1 MGADIMISSLINN
14 SNLNDYKE
22 CNEQFI
28 HGVRGIVRLS
38 IGMEIMYCIGQTSM
52 SDYFIDIPNIFKVEC
67 IFAVTDKRIILI
79 PVDNKYKPF
88 SFRYSDIDVVYC
100 NQLFDKVFLLNMK
113 DKKFL
118 NFSENRLVF
127 RVYSKQSSE
136 INKIN
141 CVLQEHACV

>member
-1 MGADIMISSLINN
+1 MVSSLVNTT
-14 SNLNDYKE
+14 SLNDYKE

-38 IGMEIMYCIGQTSM
+38 IGREIMYCISQASM
-52 SDYFIDIPNIFKVEC
+52 SDYFIETPSLFKVEC

-79 PVDNKYKPF
+79 PTDNKYKPV
-88 SFRYSDIDVVYC
+88 SFNYGDIDAVYC
-100 NQLFDKVFLLNMK
+100 DQLFDKVFLLNIK

-127 RVYSKQSSE
+127 RVYSKQNSE
-136 INKIN
+136 LNKIN
-141 CVLQEHACV
+141 CILQEHACV

>member
-1 MGADIMISSLINN
+1 MISSLI
-14 SNLNDYKE
+14 STTSLNDYKD

-28 HGVRGIVRLS
+28 HGIRGIVRLS
-38 IGMEIMYCIGQTSM
+38 IGREIMYSICQASM
-52 SDYFIDIPNIFKVEC
+52 SDYSLDFPDIFKVEC

-79 PVDNKYKPF
+79 PKDNKYKPV
-88 SFRYSDIDVVYC
+88 SFNYGDIDVVYC
-100 NQLFDKVFLLNMK
+100 NQLFDKVFLLNIK

-127 RVYSKQSSE
+127 RVYSKQNSE
-136 INKIN
+136 LNKVN